1 MIAIIPARGGSKRIP
16 RKNIRLFNGLPII
29 AYAIKTALDSG
40 LFDEVMVSTDD
51 KEIAS
56 IAIQY
61 GAKVPFFR
69 TEETSNDL
77 ASTVDVIREVITM
90 YNQQGIYFNK
100 VCCIYPC
107 APFITAELLNEGFNK
122 LATGNF
128 DSIFPV
134 IRYSTPIQRA
144 LKVVGNNIVMFNPEF
159 ALTRSQD
166 LEPAFY
172 DAGMFYWFLTEPI
185 LEKGGIMTNKSGFI
199 ELSEMNTQDIDNETD
214 WEIAEFKYSLI
225 HSKAIK

>member
-122 LATGNF
+122 LTTGNF

-225 HSKAIK
+225 HSKE